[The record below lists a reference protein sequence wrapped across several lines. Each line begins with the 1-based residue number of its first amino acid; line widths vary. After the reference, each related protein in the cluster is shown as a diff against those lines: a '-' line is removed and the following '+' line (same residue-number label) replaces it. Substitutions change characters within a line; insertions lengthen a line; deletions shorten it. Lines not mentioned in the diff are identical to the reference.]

1 MTTGFGSHFLS
12 SRTCFG
18 ISGLGFENL
27 GFKAP
32 PCGRGYLLELIVYGG
47 VLIMVQ
53 KMEKIWMDG
62 KLILWEEANVHIL
75 THSLHYG
82 LAVFEGIRC
91 YLCHDG
97 KSGVFRLREHVDR
110 LFDSA
115 QIGDLKIP
123 YSKKEILEACKET
136 LRVNKLKEG
145 YIRPIVFIGEGVMGV
160 YPGDNPIRVAIITWS
175 WGAYLGEEALEKGIR
190 VKVSSYTRHHV
201 NVMMTKAKICGNYVN
216 SVLAKREV
224 MKMGYD
230 EALMLDTE
238 GYVSEASGE
247 NIFMV
252 KKGMIKT
259 TPLTSILSGITRDSV
274 IQIAKAKKIPL
285 LEERFTRDELY
296 TAQEAF
302 FTGTAA
308 ELTPIREVDN
318 RSIGNGKPGP
328 ITKDLQAAFFDI
340 VKGKNPEYREWL
352 DYL

>member
-1 MTTGFGSHFLS
+1 
-12 SRTCFG
+12 
-18 ISGLGFENL
+18 
-27 GFKAP
+27 
-32 PCGRGYLLELIVYGG
+32 
-47 VLIMVQ
+47 MVQ
-53 KMEKIWMDG
+53 KVSKIWMDG
-62 KLILWEEANVHIL
+62 KLIPWEEANVHIL

-91 YLCHDG
+91 YLCHEG
-97 KSGVFRLREHVDR
+97 KSAVFRLREHVNR

-115 QIGDLKIP
+115 QIGDIKIP
-123 YSKKEILEACKET
+123 YSKKEISEACKET
-136 LRVNKLKEG
+136 LRVNQLKEG

-160 YPGDNPIRVAIITWS
+160 YPGDNPIQVAIITWS

-190 VKVSSYTRHHV
+190 IKVSSYTRHHV

-252 KKGMIKT
+252 KNGVLKT
-259 TPLTSILSGITRDSV
+259 TPLTSILPGITRDAV
-274 IQIAKAKKIPL
+274 IQIAKAKKVPL

-308 ELTPIREVDN
+308 ELTPIREVDD
-318 RSIGNGKPGP
+318 RIIGDGKLGP
-328 ITKDLQAAFFDI
+328 ITKELQAAFFDI
-340 VKGKNPEYREWL
+340 VRGKNPEYKEWL

>member
-1 MTTGFGSHFLS
+1 
-12 SRTCFG
+12 
-18 ISGLGFENL
+18 
-27 GFKAP
+27 
-32 PCGRGYLLELIVYGG
+32 
-47 VLIMVQ
+47 MVQ
-53 KMEKIWMDG
+53 KVSKIWMDG
-62 KLILWEEANVHIL
+62 KLISWDEANVHIL

-91 YLCHDG
+91 YVCHDG
-97 KSGVFRLREHVDR
+97 KSAVFRLREHVDR

-115 QIGDLKIP
+115 QIGDIKIP
-123 YSKKEILEACKET
+123 YSKREISEACKET
-136 LRVNKLKEG
+136 LRVNQLKEG

-175 WGAYLGEEALEKGIR
+175 WGAYLGEGALEKGIR
-190 VKVSSYTRHHV
+190 IKVSSYTRHHV

-252 KKGMIKT
+252 KNGVLKT
-259 TPLTSILSGITRDSV
+259 TPLTSILPGITRDAV
-274 IQIAKAKKIPL
+274 IQIAKARKITL
-285 LEERFTRDELY
+285 TEERFTRDELY

-308 ELTPIREVDN
+308 ELTPIREVDD
-318 RSIGNGKPGP
+318 RVIGEGKPGP
-328 ITKDLQAAFFDI
+328 VTQELQAAFFQI
-340 VKGKNPEYREWL
+340 VKGKNPEYKEWL

>member
-1 MTTGFGSHFLS
+1 MGSPAWLVRRVVGGMFWRVLPFGACGEITGFGPP
-12 SRTCFG
+12 G
-18 ISGLGFENL
+18 
-27 GFKAP
+27 AP
-32 PCGRGYLLELIVYGG
+32 RWRVRL
-47 VLIMVQ
+47 MVQ
-53 KMEKIWMDG
+53 KVSKIWMDG
-62 KLILWEEANVHIL
+62 RLIPWEEANVHIL

-97 KSGVFRLREHVDR
+97 KSAVFRLREHVDR

-115 QIGDLKIP
+115 QIGDIKIP
-123 YSKKEILEACKET
+123 YSKKEISEACKET
-136 LRVNKLKEG
+136 LRVNQLREG
-145 YIRPIVFIGEGVMGV
+145 YIRPLVFIGQGVMGV
-160 YPGDNPIRVAIITWS
+160 YPGDNPIQVAIITWS
-175 WGAYLGEEALEKGIR
+175 WGAYLGEGALEKGIR

-224 MKMGYD
+224 TKMGYD

-252 KKGMIKT
+252 KNGVLKT

-274 IQIAKAKKIPL
+274 IQIAKAKKITL

-308 ELTPIREVDN
+308 ELTPIREVDD
-318 RSIGNGKPGP
+318 RIIGNGKPGP
-328 ITKDLQAAFFDI
+328 MTKELQAAFFDI

>member
-1 MTTGFGSHFLS
+1 MVEKLS
-12 SRTCFG
+12 
-18 ISGLGFENL
+18 
-27 GFKAP
+27 
-32 PCGRGYLLELIVYGG
+32 
-47 VLIMVQ
+47 
-53 KMEKIWMDG
+53 KIWMDG
-62 KLILWEEANVHIL
+62 KLIPWEEANVHIL

-91 YLCHDG
+91 YLCKDG
-97 KSGVFRLREHVDR
+97 KSAVFRLREHVDR

-115 QIGDLKIP
+115 QIGDIKIP
-123 YSKKEILEACKET
+123 YSNREIAEACKET
-136 LRVNKLKEG
+136 LRVNQLKEG

-160 YPGDNPIRVAIITWS
+160 YPGDNPIRVAIIAWS
-175 WGAYLGEEALEKGIR
+175 WGAYLGDEALEKGIR

-252 KKGMIKT
+252 KNGVLKT
-259 TPLTSILSGITRDSV
+259 TPLTSVLPGITRDSV
-274 IQIAKAKKIPL
+274 IRIAKAKKIPL

-308 ELTPIREVDN
+308 ELTPIREIDN
-318 RSIGNGKPGP
+318 RIIGNGKPGP
-328 ITKDLQAAFFDI
+328 VTKELQAAFFDI
-340 VKGKNPEYREWL
+340 VKGKNSEYREWL

>member
-1 MTTGFGSHFLS
+1 
-12 SRTCFG
+12 
-18 ISGLGFENL
+18 
-27 GFKAP
+27 
-32 PCGRGYLLELIVYGG
+32 
-47 VLIMVQ
+47 MVQ
-53 KMEKIWMDG
+53 KGSKIWMDG
-62 KLILWEEANVHIL
+62 KLIPWEEANVHIL

-97 KSGVFRLREHVDR
+97 KSAIFRLREHVDR

-115 QIGDLKIP
+115 QIGDIKIP
-123 YSKKEILEACKET
+123 FSKREVAEACKET
-136 LRVNKLKEG
+136 LRANQLKEG

-160 YPGDNPIRVAIITWS
+160 YPGDNPIRVAITTWS
-175 WGAYLGEEALEKGIR
+175 WGAYLGEAALERGIR
-190 VKVSSYTRHHV
+190 IKVSSYTRHHV

-252 KKGMIKT
+252 KNGVLKT
-259 TPLTSILSGITRDSV
+259 TPLTSILPGITRDAV
-274 IQIAKAKKIPL
+274 IQIAKAKKITL

-308 ELTPIREVDN
+308 ELTPIREVDD
-318 RSIGNGKPGP
+318 RLIGEGKPGP
-328 ITKDLQAAFFDI
+328 MTQGLQAAFFEI
-340 VKGKNPEYREWL
+340 VRGKNQDYREWL
-352 DYL
+352 AYL

>member
-1 MTTGFGSHFLS
+1 
-12 SRTCFG
+12 
-18 ISGLGFENL
+18 
-27 GFKAP
+27 
-32 PCGRGYLLELIVYGG
+32 
-47 VLIMVQ
+47 MVQ
-53 KMEKIWMDG
+53 KVSKIWMDG
-62 KLILWEEANVHIL
+62 KLIPWEEANVHIL

-82 LAVFEGIRC
+82 LGAFEGIRC
-91 YLCHDG
+91 YLCQDG
-97 KSGVFRLREHVDR
+97 KSAVFRLREHVDR

-115 QIGDLKIP
+115 QIGDIKIP
-123 YSKKEILEACKET
+123 YTKREISEACKET
-136 LRVNKLKEG
+136 LRVNQLKEG

-190 VKVSSYTRHHV
+190 IKVSSFTRHHV

-252 KKGMIKT
+252 KNGVLKT
-259 TPLTSILSGITRDSV
+259 TSLTSILPGITRDSV
-274 IQIAKAKKIPL
+274 IQIAKAKKITL

-308 ELTPIREVDN
+308 ELTPIREVDD
-318 RSIGNGKPGP
+318 RIIGDGKPGP
-328 ITKDLQAAFFDI
+328 MTKELQATFFDI
-340 VKGKNPEYREWL
+340 VRGKNPEYREWL
-352 DYL
+352 AYL

>member
-1 MTTGFGSHFLS
+1 
-12 SRTCFG
+12 
-18 ISGLGFENL
+18 
-27 GFKAP
+27 
-32 PCGRGYLLELIVYGG
+32 
-47 VLIMVQ
+47 MVQ
-53 KMEKIWMDG
+53 KVSKIWMDG
-62 KLILWEEANVHIL
+62 KLIPWEEANVHIL

-91 YLCHDG
+91 YLCYDG
-97 KSGVFRLREHVDR
+97 KSAVFRLREHVNR

-115 QIGDLKIP
+115 QIGDIKIP
-123 YSKKEILEACKET
+123 YSKREISEACKET
-136 LRVNKLKEG
+136 LRVNQLKEG

-160 YPGDNPIRVAIITWS
+160 YPGDNPIQVAIITWS
-175 WGAYLGEEALEKGIR
+175 WGAYLGEGALEKGIR
-190 VKVSSYTRHHV
+190 IKVSSYTRHHV

-252 KKGMIKT
+252 KNEVLKT
-259 TPLTSILSGITRDSV
+259 TPLTSILPGITRDAV
-274 IQIAKAKKIPL
+274 IQIAKAKKITL

-308 ELTPIREVDN
+308 ELTPIREVDD
-318 RSIGNGKPGP
+318 RIVGDGKPGP
-328 ITKDLQAAFFDI
+328 ITKELQSAFFDI
-340 VKGKNPEYREWL
+340 VKGKNPTYKEWL

>member
-1 MTTGFGSHFLS
+1 
-12 SRTCFG
+12 
-18 ISGLGFENL
+18 
-27 GFKAP
+27 
-32 PCGRGYLLELIVYGG
+32 
-47 VLIMVQ
+47 MVQ
-53 KMEKIWMDG
+53 KVSKIWMDG
-62 KLILWEEANVHIL
+62 KLIPWEEANVHIL

-82 LAVFEGIRC
+82 LGVFEGIRC
-91 YLCHDG
+91 YLGHDG
-97 KSGVFRLREHVDR
+97 KSAVFRLREHVER

-115 QIGDLKIP
+115 QIGDIKIP
-123 YSKKEILEACKET
+123 YSKREISEACKET
-136 LRVNKLKEG
+136 LRVNRLKEG

-160 YPGDNPIRVAIITWS
+160 YPGDNPIQVAIITWS

-216 SVLAKREV
+216 SVLAKREA

-252 KKGMIKT
+252 KNGVLKT
-259 TPLTSILSGITRDSV
+259 TPLTSILPGITRDSV
-274 IQIAKAKKIPL
+274 IQIAKTRKITL

-308 ELTPIREVDN
+308 ELTPIREVDD
-318 RSIGNGKPGP
+318 RTVGNGKPGP
-328 ITKDLQAAFFDI
+328 ITRELQAAFFDI

>member
-1 MTTGFGSHFLS
+1 
-12 SRTCFG
+12 
-18 ISGLGFENL
+18 
-27 GFKAP
+27 
-32 PCGRGYLLELIVYGG
+32 
-47 VLIMVQ
+47 MVQ
-53 KMEKIWMDG
+53 KVSKIWLDG
-62 KLILWEEANVHIL
+62 KSIPWEEANVHIL

-97 KSGVFRLREHVDR
+97 KSAVFRLKEHVDR

-115 QIGDLKIP
+115 QIGNIKIP
-123 YSKKEILEACKET
+123 YSKREISEACKET
-136 LRVNKLKEG
+136 LRVNQLKEG

-160 YPGDNPIRVAIITWS
+160 YPGDNPIRVAIATWS

-190 VKVSSYTRHHV
+190 IKVSSYTRHHV

-252 KKGMIKT
+252 KNGVLKT
-259 TPLTSILSGITRDSV
+259 TPLTSILPGITRDAV

-308 ELTPIREVDN
+308 ELTPIREVDD
-318 RSIGNGKPGP
+318 RTIGVGKPGP

-340 VKGKNPEYREWL
+340 VKGKNQEYKEWL

>member
-1 MTTGFGSHFLS
+1 
-12 SRTCFG
+12 
-18 ISGLGFENL
+18 
-27 GFKAP
+27 
-32 PCGRGYLLELIVYGG
+32 
-47 VLIMVQ
+47 MVQ
-53 KMEKIWMDG
+53 KLSKIWMDG
-62 KLILWEEANVHIL
+62 KLIPWEEANIHIL

-91 YLCHDG
+91 YLCKDG
-97 KSGVFRLREHVDR
+97 KSAVFRLREHVDR

-115 QIGDLKIP
+115 QIGDIKIP
-123 YSKKEILEACKET
+123 YSKKDIAEACKET
-136 LRVNKLKEG
+136 LRVNQLKEG

-175 WGAYLGEEALEKGIR
+175 WGAYLGDGALEKGIR
-190 VKVSSYTRHHV
+190 VKVSSYNRHHV

-224 MKMGYD
+224 MRMGYD

-252 KKGMIKT
+252 KNGVLKT
-259 TPLTSILSGITRDSV
+259 TPLTSILPGITRDAV
-274 IQIAKAKKIPL
+274 IQIARAKKIPM

-318 RSIGNGKPGP
+318 RIVGDAKPGP
-328 ITKDLQAAFFDI
+328 VTKELQAAFFDI
-340 VKGKNPEYREWL
+340 VKGKNSEYREWL

>member
-1 MTTGFGSHFLS
+1 
-12 SRTCFG
+12 
-18 ISGLGFENL
+18 
-27 GFKAP
+27 
-32 PCGRGYLLELIVYGG
+32 
-47 VLIMVQ
+47 
-53 KMEKIWMDG
+53 MDG
-62 KLILWEEANVHIL
+62 KLIPWEEANVHIL

-82 LAVFEGIRC
+82 LGAFEGIRC
-91 YLCHDG
+91 YLCQDG
-97 KSGVFRLREHVDR
+97 KSAIFRLREHVDR

-115 QIGDLKIP
+115 QIGDIKIP
-123 YSKKEILEACKET
+123 YTKREISEACKET
-136 LRVNKLKEG
+136 LRVNQLKEG

-160 YPGDNPIRVAIITWS
+160 YPGDNPIRVSIITWL

-190 VKVSSYTRHHV
+190 IKVSSYTRHHV

-252 KKGMIKT
+252 KNGVLKT
-259 TPLTSILSGITRDSV
+259 TPLTSILPGITRDSV
-274 IQIAKAKKIPL
+274 IQIAKAKKITL

-308 ELTPIREVDN
+308 ELTPIREVDD
-318 RSIGNGKPGP
+318 RIIGDGKPGP
-328 ITKDLQAAFFDI
+328 MTKELQATFFDI
-340 VKGKNPEYREWL
+340 VRGKNPEYREWL
-352 DYL
+352 AYL

>member
-1 MTTGFGSHFLS
+1 MVEKLS
-12 SRTCFG
+12 
-18 ISGLGFENL
+18 
-27 GFKAP
+27 
-32 PCGRGYLLELIVYGG
+32 
-47 VLIMVQ
+47 
-53 KMEKIWMDG
+53 KIWMDG
-62 KLILWEEANVHIL
+62 KLIPWEEANVHIL

-91 YLCHDG
+91 YLCKDG
-97 KSGVFRLREHVDR
+97 KSAVFRLREHVDR

-115 QIGDLKIP
+115 QIGDIKIP
-123 YSKKEILEACKET
+123 YSNREIAEACKET
-136 LRVNKLKEG
+136 LRVNQLKEG

-160 YPGDNPIRVAIITWS
+160 YPGDNPIRVAIIAWS
-175 WGAYLGEEALEKGIR
+175 WGAYLGDEALEKGIR

-252 KKGMIKT
+252 KNGVLKT
-259 TPLTSILSGITRDSV
+259 TPLTSVLPGITRDSV
-274 IQIAKAKKIPL
+274 IRIAKAKKIPL

-308 ELTPIREVDN
+308 ELTPIREIDN
-318 RSIGNGKPGP
+318 RIIGNGKPGP
-328 ITKDLQAAFFDI
+328 LTKELQAAFFDI
-340 VKGKNPEYREWL
+340 VKGKNSDYREWL

>member
-1 MTTGFGSHFLS
+1 
-12 SRTCFG
+12 
-18 ISGLGFENL
+18 
-27 GFKAP
+27 
-32 PCGRGYLLELIVYGG
+32 
-47 VLIMVQ
+47 MVQ
-53 KMEKIWMDG
+53 KVSKIWMDG
-62 KLILWEEANVHIL
+62 KLIPWEEANVHIL

-91 YLCHDG
+91 YLCYDG
-97 KSGVFRLREHVDR
+97 KSAVFRLREHVNR

-115 QIGDLKIP
+115 QIGDIKIP
-123 YSKKEILEACKET
+123 YSKREISEACKET
-136 LRVNKLKEG
+136 LRVNQLKEG

-160 YPGDNPIRVAIITWS
+160 YPGDNPIQVAIITWS
-175 WGAYLGEEALEKGIR
+175 WGAYLGEGALEKGIR
-190 VKVSSYTRHHV
+190 IKVSSYTRHHV

-252 KKGMIKT
+252 KNEILKT
-259 TPLTSILSGITRDSV
+259 TPLTSILPGITRDAV
-274 IQIAKAKKIPL
+274 IQIARAKKIPL

-308 ELTPIREVDN
+308 ELTPIREVDD
-318 RSIGNGKPGP
+318 RIVGDGKPGP
-328 ITKDLQAAFFDI
+328 ITKELQAAFFDI
-340 VKGKNPEYREWL
+340 VKGKNPAYKEWL